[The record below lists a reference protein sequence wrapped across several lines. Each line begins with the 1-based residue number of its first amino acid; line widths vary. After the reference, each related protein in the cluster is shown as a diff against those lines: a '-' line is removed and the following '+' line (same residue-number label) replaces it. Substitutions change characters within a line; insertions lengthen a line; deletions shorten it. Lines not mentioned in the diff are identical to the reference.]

1 MQRFLA
7 IGEVARRLHL
17 SVDKVRQLADDG
29 EIKVRRTEGGHRR
42 FTEEAVERFETRQRP
57 SRISSKRSRSSSRPP
72 RSRKQPVN
80 QVSDSVFGEPGDDD
94 VELDDDFLDE
104 EPMYEVVNRSSP
116 RQVQSPTAAHF
127 SSARRNPALLPSP
140 DTAKAAAEREQTA
153 REEQNR
159 LQSLKN
165 LGTMWIPYDVPTA
178 VRSNIIEELEGYVT
192 SEKLPAWVSS
202 FEQHNLVRGR
212 VDAIV
217 QAHRKQVADDEARK
231 KAEQARQVAA
241 LKAKAEADRQVQA
254 LITQGMAYAEQELEE
269 FDFLDCV
276 EIRSDVERALRE
288 EVKADWSQRDVE
300 MLVEDVLDEP
310 GEEDD

>member
-7 IGEVARRLHL
+7 IGEVARRLRL

-57 SRISSKRSRSSSRPP
+57 SKRSRSRPA
-72 RSRKQPVN
+72 RSRKKPVN
-80 QVSDSVFGEPGDDD
+80 QVSPSVFDESDGDDF
-94 VELDDDFLDE
+94 ELDDDFLDE
-104 EPMYEVVNRSSP
+104 EPMYDVVNRPSP
-116 RQVQSPTAAHF
+116 RQVQSPTASHV
-127 SSARRNPALLPSP
+127 SLARRNPPVLPSP

-165 LGTMWIPYDVPTA
+165 LGTMWIPYDVPTV
-178 VRSNIIEELEGYVT
+178 VRAKIIEELEGYVT

-202 FEQHNLVRGR
+202 FEQHNFVRGR

-217 QAHRKQVADDEARK
+217 QAYRKQVADEEERK

-241 LKAKAEADRQVQA
+241 LKAKAESDRQVQA
-254 LITQGMAYAEQELEE
+254 LITQGMAYADQDLEQ
-269 FDFLDCV
+269 FDFLDCA

-300 MLVEDVLDEP
+300 MLVDEVMDEP